1 MDKVRV
7 TGASGFIGSH
17 LMDEPVTGGPD
28 VDGVDSLRPQVHK
41 ARPDYGFR
49 TCRESIEIGG
59 SQYMYCME
67 RSHTRKPTISLRLST
82 DRLSA
87 IDGLVARTGM
97 RSRTEFIERALDAYV
112 QEIREAKV
120 IAVRPWTEKGARA
133 AVVRFLKKRPSAYVS
148 EIAESLGMDFDLA
161 FRVVDSLMEE
171 GTLDRAA

>member
-1 MDKVRV
+1 K
-7 TGASGFIGSH
+7 
-17 LMDEPVTGGPD
+17 
-28 VDGVDSLRPQVHK
+28 
-41 ARPDYGFR
+41 
-49 TCRESIEIGG
+49 
-59 SQYMYCME
+59 
-67 RSHTRKPTISLRLST
+67 RKPTISLRLST

-112 QEIREAKV
+112 REIREAKV